1 MAMNRTLGMEAQKM
15 QDYVQEQI
23 ERRERRGVV
32 FSDEIKE
39 DIFDYALL
47 IGNEDSVRKLV
58 RDLADAIS
66 ESQEEKVEDLLYD
79 ARQEIQELP
88 DSTVGKQELIDYGYT
103 ADNMVPL
110 RKEAALEYHR
120 TGSKIYCLGSDGSQG
135 EYASREMIEA
145 HDGLYGMETQEWQR
159 RTSYDRDFDSEDMG
173 MLQEAMSVIDREEAL
188 KLYDAGADIYLITS
202 FSTPQFV
209 TERMEIERG
218 PEHYQLSMT
227 EREYFRDLE
236 WQMKKYPQLQS
247 LKEAELLI
255 GTKPVF
261 GIYQI
266 RDDSAGTAYAF
277 RNMNFIESHDLQVRK
292 EDYKLV
298 YVGELQG
305 NVSLEDIFERFNI
318 HRPEDFR
325 GHSLSVSDIVVL
337 NNGEKVTA
345 HFVDSISFQELDN
358 FLDLEEHS
366 LEELAYQVGER
377 YFAIQ
382 VTEEGYDYS
391 FYDEEF
397 RLMDGGVYE
406 NDEISIEEAADEL
419 MEEEGW
425 TEERVQGDYDQLM
438 EKVEKMD
445 EIVLAEIQNSQ
456 GEYKPLAKVEELEE
470 ANYNMIDNV
479 LNNMPPKKE
488 PYLEYFAAECD
499 EFHDM
504 GAYEK
509 STDVNQIAAVY
520 EKYRENPENAY
531 RVCSMGII
539 YRDPE
544 DSYYDD
550 AEFAIVKGNTV
561 LGNLMDDVRFYGELA
576 LVREGIE
583 KIHEALPDY
592 KYVPMRE
599 VREAMYPKE
608 MTTEQLAEA
617 LDEIAEAF
625 DPYEYRDN
633 VEIGENTVQEVML
646 DLRSGNIHSYI
657 SYLKD
662 IVDEECDQSVRA
674 GVLIERL
681 KTYEPELLKDM
692 EPMVYVNYCEESD
705 LMNPRCQKLSEL
717 DAKTAEMD
725 KEWYAKRDSKT
736 EEPTKIAKIY
746 VTLYYAEK
754 GEKMLH
760 HFKKSMDIGNGH
772 GGIVSQLKY
781 DNEMKLTDEY
791 WINYQKGK
799 GSEEFQK
806 YMEDLTDMQNH
817 VLPYLQSFCNL
828 EEKGVK
834 ERREQQIAERHEG
847 RADERVTSTE
857 ANAVVKDAGKADRKP
872 AQQKQAVD
880 GKDKKLS
887 IHERLEINKRII
899 QEKQGK
905 DKPERGA
912 DRGVR

>member
-1 MAMNRTLGMEAQKM
+1 MKNKVVEDYVDEDGCLHCGICRKRKQMKVSLMGFEHVVSCLCECEVKARQELNEKMQWEEAQRQLYQRKS
-15 QDYVQEQI
+15 VGL
-23 ERRERRGVV
+23 RERRFWEWKFENDNGSNQKILIARQYVENWTDMKRKNV
-32 FSDEIKE
+32 GLLLMGPVGTGKSFFAGCIAN
-39 DIFDYALL
+39 ALL
-47 IGNEDSVRKLV
+47 EQGERVMMTNFSRILNEMTSYQADKNQIIQNLV
-58 RDLADAIS
+58 DYPLLIIDDLGIERNS
-66 ESQEEKVEDLLYD
+66 EF
-79 ARQEIQELP
+79 
-88 DSTVGKQELIDYGYT
+88 
-103 ADNMVPL
+103 
-110 RKEAALEYHR
+110 ALEQVYN
-120 TGSKIYCLGSDGSQG
+120 
-135 EYASREMIEA
+135 
-145 HDGLYGMETQEWQR
+145 
-159 RTSYDRDFDSEDMG
+159 
-173 MLQEAMSVIDREEAL
+173 VIDRR
-188 KLYDAGADIYLITS
+188 T
-202 FSTPQFV
+202 
-209 TERMEIERG
+209 
-218 PEHYQLSMT
+218 
-227 EREYFRDLE
+227 
-236 WQMKKYPQLQS
+236 
-247 LKEAELLI
+247 
-255 GTKPVF
+255 F

-266 RDDSAGTAYAF
+266 KDDSPGENYAF
-277 RNMNFIESHDLQVRK
+277 MNMRFIESHGMQIKK

-298 YVGELQG
+298 YVGELSG
-305 NVSLEDIFERFNI
+305 NMSLDDIFERFNI
-318 HRPEDFR
+318 DRPEDFR
-325 GHSLSVSDIVVL
+325 GHSLSVSDIIVL
-337 NNGEKVTA
+337 NDGEKVTA
-345 HFVDSISFQELDN
+345 HFVDSISFEQLDS
-358 FLDLEEHS
+358 FLNLEEQVLS
-366 LEELAYQVGER
+366 ELAYEVGER

-382 VTEEGYDYS
+382 RTEEGYDYS
-391 FYDEEF
+391 FYDEDF

-406 NDEISIEEAADEL
+406 NDQISIEEAAEEL
-419 MEEEGW
+419 LEDEGW
-425 TEERVQGDYDQLM
+425 TGERIRGDYDQLM
-438 EKVEKMD
+438 EKVEEMD
-445 EIVLAEIQNSQ
+445 EVVMAEIQKSQ

-488 PYLEYFAAECD
+488 PYLEYFATECD

-520 EKYRENPENAY
+520 EKYRENPKTAY
-531 RVCSMGII
+531 LGCSMGII
-539 YRDPE
+539 YCDPE
-544 DSYYDD
+544 DSYYDE

-561 LGNLMDDVRFYGELA
+561 FGDLMDDVRFYGELA

-592 KYVPMRE
+592 KYVPMRD
-599 VREAMYPKE
+599 VREAMYPEK

-633 VEIGENTVQEVML
+633 VERGENTVQEVML

-662 IVDEECDQSVRA
+662 IVDEECDLSVRA

-681 KTYEPELLKDM
+681 KAYEPELPKDM

-725 KEWYAKRDSKT
+725 KEWYAKRDPKT

-746 VTLYYAEK
+746 VTVYYAEK
-754 GEKMLH
+754 GEQMLH

-834 ERREQQIAERHEG
+834 ERREQQIAERYEG

-857 ANAVVKDAGKADRKP
+857 ANEVVKDVGKTDRKP

-905 DKPERGA
+905 DKTERGV
-912 DRGVR
+912 DLGVRTV

>member
-15 QDYVQEQI
+15 QGYVQEQI
-23 ERRERRGVV
+23 ERRERRGIV

-39 DIFDYALL
+39 AIFDYALL

-88 DSTVGKQELIDYGYT
+88 DPTVGKLELLDYGYT
-103 ADNMVPL
+103 ANNMVPL

-145 HDGLYGMETQEWQR
+145 HDGLYGMENQEWMR
-159 RTSYDRDFDSEDMG
+159 RTVYDRDFDSEDMG
-173 MLQEAMSVIDREEAL
+173 MLQEAMAVIDREEAL

-218 PEHYQLSMT
+218 PEHYQLPMT
-227 EREYFRDLE
+227 EREHFRDLE

-366 LEELAYQVGER
+366 MEELAYQVGER

-406 NDEISIEEAADEL
+406 NDEISIEEATDEIL
-419 MEEEGW
+419 EEEGW
-425 TEERVQGDYDQLM
+425 TEERVPGDYEQLM
-438 EKVEKMD
+438 EKVEEMD

-561 LGNLMDDVRFYGELA
+561 LGNLMDNVRFYGELA

-592 KYVPMRE
+592 KYVPMRD
-599 VREAMYPKE
+599 VREAMYPEK

-633 VEIGENTVQEVML
+633 VEPGENTVQEVML

-681 KTYEPELLKDM
+681 KAYEPELPKNM
-692 EPMVYVNYCEESD
+692 EPMVYVNFCEESD
-705 LMNPRCQKLSEL
+705 LMKTRCQKLSEL

-725 KEWYAKRDSKT
+725 KEWYTKRDPKT
-736 EEPTKIAKIY
+736 EEPAKIAKIY
-746 VTLYYAEK
+746 VTVYYAEK
-754 GEKMLH
+754 GEQMLH

-834 ERREQQIAERHEG
+834 ERREQQIAERNKG

-887 IHERLEINKRII
+887 IHERIEINKRII